1 MEKLLNDND
10 FDNIRENLKVI
21 REKISEAAVK
31 SGRGENDVSLMAV
44 TKTIDVPRINYA
56 IEECGVNLIGENRVQ
71 EFESKAGELSLS
83 GCKAHLIG
91 HLQSNKA
98 KKIVGRVDVIQSVD
112 TVSIAREIAKH
123 ALARGISQKVLIE
136 VNIGCEWS
144 KFGFDI
150 SEVDEKTEEIAEIDG
165 IKVEGLMC
173 VAPICENN
181 SELLKIFENMH
192 KLFID
197 IDSKKSDNI
206 DMKILS
212 MGMSGD
218 YETAILGGSNL
229 VRVGSAIFGPRIYS
243 DKH

>member
-1 MEKLLNDND
+1 MEKLLNDD
-10 FDNIRENLKVI
+10 AFENIRENLKVI
-21 REKISEAAVK
+21 RERIAEASIK

-44 TKTIDVPRINYA
+44 TKTVDVPRINCA
-56 IEECGVNLIGENRVQ
+56 IENGIGLIGENRVQ
-71 EFESKAGELSLS
+71 EFESKAGEINLSA
-83 GCKAHLIG
+83 CKAHLIG

-112 TVSIAREIAKH
+112 TVSIAREIAKQ
-123 ALARGISQKVLIE
+123 ALAREITQKVLIE

-150 SEVDEKTEEIAEIDG
+150 SEVDEKTAEIAEIDG

-181 SELLKIFENMH
+181 AELLKIFENMH

-197 IDSKKSDNI
+197 IDSKKRDNI
-206 DMKILS
+206 DMNILS